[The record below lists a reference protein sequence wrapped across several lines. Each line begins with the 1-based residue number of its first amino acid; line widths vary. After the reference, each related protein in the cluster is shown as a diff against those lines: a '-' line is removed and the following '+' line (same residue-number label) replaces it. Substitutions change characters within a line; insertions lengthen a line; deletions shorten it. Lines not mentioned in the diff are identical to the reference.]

1 MSCAD
6 GTSYKGSIVVGADG
20 AHSMVRS
27 CMRNLAIETESTDIN
42 DEQPF
47 LTTYRCLWIRFPT
60 NASPLLHDGLTTETH
75 GPGAAT
81 QLFAGEETG
90 VTGVYERLPAPTRDR
105 IRYTEADEES
115 VMEKWGHIPLLKGD
129 GHIKDFTLSDAYK
142 TRVSSGLVSLEE
154 GVVDHWSFDS
164 RIVLT
169 GDSAH
174 KFTPS
179 TGTGCNNGII
189 DVVALA
195 NELHK
200 ITHSSASPTRDHIAQ
215 AFKAYQDTRF
225 EAAVGVCQEAGEVTN
240 MATWG
245 TGVHKFMDRYVVGW
259 TAVQKYLTGK
269 SIEPTAKTPSFD
281 FVVSEEKFE
290 GSVKW
295 KHPMPTAVQV

>member
-1 MSCAD
+1 
-6 GTSYKGSIVVGADG
+6 
-20 AHSMVRS
+20 
-27 CMRNLAIETESTDIN
+27 MRKLAVEANSPDVN

-47 LTTYRCLWIRFPT
+47 LTTYRCIWIRFPT

-75 GPGAAT
+75 GTGAAT

-90 VTGVYERLPAPTRDR
+90 VTGVYERLPSPTRDR
-105 IRYTEADEES
+105 IRYTEADEEALI
-115 VMEKWGHIPLLKGD
+115 ERWGHLPLLKGD
-129 GHIKDFTLSDAYK
+129 GDVKDFTLSDAFEN
-142 TRVSSGLVSLEE
+142 RVSSGLISLEE

-174 KFTPS
+174 KVTPS
-179 TGTGCNNGII
+179 TGAGCNNGII

-200 ITHSSASPTRDHIAQ
+200 ITRSSQGPTKHQIGE

-225 EAAVGVCQEAGEVTN
+225 ETAVGVCQQAGNVTN

-245 TGVHKFMDRYVVGW
+245 TGVHKFLDRHVVGW
-259 TAVQKYLTGK
+259 GAAQKLLTGI
-269 SIEPTAKTPSFD
+269 SAGTVAKTPRFD
-281 FVVSEEKFE
+281 FVVADEKFE
-290 GSVKW
+290 GAVPWEK
-295 KHPMPTAVQV
+295 PMPTTAQVSV